1 MVPSSSLIEGVAW
14 YSGTSGLGFF
24 AVGFS
29 FDGGS
34 LRFISTTFG
43 RPRVAYCLLSIHCMC
58 FAATRVFLKSR
69 ELTTLRKERNMQW
82 RFS

>member
-14 YSGTSGLGFF
+14 YSGTSGLDFF

-34 LRFISTTFG
+34 LRFISTIFG
-43 RPRVAYCLLSIHCMC
+43 RPRVAYCLFSIHSKY
-58 FAATRVFLKSR
+58 FAVAPVFGICRERTR
-69 ELTTLRKERNMQW
+69 LRKEQSMR
-82 RFS
+82 